1 MTRIFAVVITGF
13 GLAIIV
19 VTLANGGSAGAVG
32 IWLGL
37 VFTALGIGRLY
48 LSLRRRYGV
57 IDPFAAAPS
66 GSPITSRWLGVPL
79 LFAVAYSAV
88 GFSLFFALGLVADRG
103 LGLTPL
109 IFLGVGLV
117 FLLNT
122 LTYVEGEAMLPERGG
137 SATFARDA
145 FRNELVSFIAGWAIL
160 IDYVIVIAL
169 AALSVPHYLTP
180 IWSGFTDTG
189 PEIVTGAAVIV
200 LTAALT
206 IAGVTGA
213 RRGRLL
219 GVISIAGVGLLLAVI
234 VVGLLTSFDLDVL
247 TSELDPFDPAGN
259 PSLDDLIYAGVIA
272 TVAFAGIEAAANLA
286 PDIDSAPIDLRKLV
300 VAAATL
306 VPLIYVG
313 VSVVAL
319 MAVPVVP
326 TPDGP
331 QTALGTTYL
340 ENPVLGVVEN
350 FDPGWVST
358 VMQVGVVLVVPAALI
373 WAANTAML
381 GLSRH
386 VYVLATNR
394 QIPSW
399 LGKLNDR
406 FRTPH
411 VAIVL
416 AAIAAIGLIVP
427 ADVDLLGGLFAFGA
441 TIAFTI
447 AHLSIIRLRIDAP
460 DAPRPFRIPFDV
472 DLFGGRVPLP
482 TLVAAALTALAW
494 LSVIVYHD
502 SARWVGGAWM
512 IFGLV
517 AYVIYR
523 KGFEGT
529 PLTERVEVPEG
540 ALVKDLGEVEY
551 GDILVPVFGT
561 PLDDDI
567 VGTAGRLAQA
577 ADRPDETPPRLEVI
591 YVIDLPLTVP
601 LDSPPP
607 PDRAAAANA
616 ALERARQVGE
626 EYETVEVHPSV
637 IRARTIGGGIV
648 DAARDRGVEMIV
660 MGAEPPTRIKGGAI
674 LGGVGGARPAEI
686 GPVTEYVLR
695 RAPCRVLVT
704 APQSDGSKRASAG
717 RGASADQEIGRE
729 GGLPVPE

>member
-1 MTRIFAVVITGF
+1 M
-13 GLAIIV
+13 
-19 VTLANGGSAGAVG
+19 
-32 IWLGL
+32 
-37 VFTALGIGRLY
+37 
-48 LSLRRRYGV
+48 
-57 IDPFAAAPS
+57 IDPFR
-66 GSPITSRWLGVPL
+66 SPERTSITSRWLGVPL

-88 GFSLFFALGLVADRG
+88 GFSIYFSLGLVAERG

-137 SATFARDA
+137 SATFARYA

-160 IDYVIVIAL
+160 IDYVIVIGL

-180 IWSGFTDTG
+180 IWSGFSDTV
-189 PEIVTGAAVIV
+189 PEIVTGSLVIV

-213 RRGRLL
+213 KRQRLL

-234 VVGLLTSFDLDVL
+234 GVGLLTSFDFDVL
-247 TSELDPFDPAGN
+247 TTDLNPFDSFAN

-286 PDIDSAPIDLRKLV
+286 PDIESAPIDLRKLV
-300 VAAATL
+300 VGAAIL

-313 VSVVAL
+313 VSVVSL
-319 MAVPVVP
+319 MALPVVE
-326 TPDGP
+326 TAAGP

-340 ENPVLGVVEN
+340 ENPVLGVVES
-350 FDPGWVST
+350 FEPGWIST
-358 VMQVGVVLVVPAALI
+358 LMQVGVVLVVPAALI

-399 LGKLNDR
+399 LGKLNR
-406 FRTPH
+406 SFQTPH
-411 VAIVL
+411 IAILL
-416 AAIAAIGLIVP
+416 AAVAAIGLIVP

-447 AHLSIIRLRIDAP
+447 AHASIVRMRITDP
-460 DAPRPFRIPFDV
+460 DRERPFRIPYDV
-472 DLFGGRVPLP
+472 TLFGAQVPLP
-482 TLVAAALTALAW
+482 TIVAGVLTALAW
-494 LSVIVYHD
+494 ISVIAFHD
-502 SARWVGGAWM
+502 TARWVGGAWM
-512 IFGLV
+512 VFGVV

-529 PLTERVEVPEG
+529 PLTERVEVPAA
-540 ALVKDLGEVEY
+540 ALVKDIGAAEY

-567 VGTAGRLAQA
+567 VGTAGRLADA
-577 ADRPDETPPRLEVI
+577 TDRPDQVAPRLEVI

-601 LDSPPP
+601 LDAPPP
-607 PDRAAAANA
+607 RERAAAGTA
-616 ALERARQVGE
+616 ALERATEVGS
-626 EYETVEVHPSV
+626 EYEKVEVHTSMV
-637 IRARTIGGGIV
+637 RARTVGAGIV
-648 DAARDRGVEMIV
+648 AAARDRGVEMIV
-660 MGAEPPTRIKGGAI
+660 MGAEPPTRVKGGAL
-674 LGGVGGARPAEI
+674 LGGVGGSRPPEI

-704 APQSDGSKRASAG
+704 APHSDGSQRTTAG
-717 RGASADQEIGRE
+717 ATPISADQEIGRE
-729 GGLPVPE
+729 GALPIHE